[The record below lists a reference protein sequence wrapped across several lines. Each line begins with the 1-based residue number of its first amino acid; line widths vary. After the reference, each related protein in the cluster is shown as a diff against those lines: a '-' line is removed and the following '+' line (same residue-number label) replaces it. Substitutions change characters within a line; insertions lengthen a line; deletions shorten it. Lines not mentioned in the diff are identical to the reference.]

1 MKDLYKTI
9 CERIKSD
16 KDAKR
21 EERELMLDDQ
31 RFAAGDQWPMQIK
44 CKREIEGRPIQTI
57 NRIPAF
63 IDQIIGDARQNK
75 PSIKVHAGE
84 DGDSDI
90 ALIYD
95 GLLRAIQNQSNAD
108 FAYDSAIENTATFGF
123 GAWRIKTDYENEL
136 SFNQVIKIDRIADP
150 LNVYFDKNAEQPD
163 YSDANRAWING
174 QATRWKDE

>member
-9 CERIKSD
+9 CERIKAD
-16 KDAKR
+16 KEAKS
-21 EERELMLDDQ
+21 EERVNA
-31 RFAAGDQWPMQIK
+31 RRPTIAAGDQWPMQIK
-44 CKREIEGRPIQTI
+44 RKREIEGGQFKQLTES
-57 NRIPAF
+57 PAF
-63 IDQIIGDARQNK
+63 IDQIVGDARQNK

-84 DGDSDI
+84 DGDTDI

-136 SFNQVIKIDRIADP
+136 SFNQVIQD
-150 LNVYFDKNAEQPD
+150 
-163 YSDANRAWING
+163 
-174 QATRWKDE
+174 

>member
-1 MKDLYKTI
+1 MALY
-9 CERIKSD
+9 D
-16 KDAKR
+16 
-21 EERELMLDDQ
+21 
-31 RFAAGDQWPMQIK
+31 
-44 CKREIEGRPIQTI
+44 
-57 NRIPAF
+57 
-63 IDQIIGDARQNK
+63 
-75 PSIKVHAGE
+75 SIK

-108 FAYDSAIENTATFGF
+108 FAYDSAIENTATFCF

-163 YSDANRAWING
+163 YSDANHV
-174 QATRWKDE
+174 TVLVKMTKDEFKARWPKAEVSNFDYYDKEWLADDCVIVAEHFKNKFFKNMSPNDKINDCINYFKIFRKISA

>member
-1 MKDLYKTI
+1 MNDLYKTI
-9 CERIKSD
+9 CERIKTD

-31 RFAAGDQWPMQIK
+31 RFAAGEQWPDAIAK
-44 CKREIEGRPIQTI
+44 KRQVEGRPIQTI

-63 IDQIIGDARQNK
+63 IDRVVGDARQNK

-84 DGDSDI
+84 DGDTDI

-136 SFNQVIKIDRIADP
+136 SFNQVVKIDRIADP

-163 YSDANRAWING
+163 YSDANHVTILVKM
-174 QATRWKDE
+174 TK